1 MSSCCQWHS
10 LAAVSVAYNEG
21 KLLEKMGGG
30 GGGSVGGVKRMPG
43 DLCVIEVFE
52 MSHISNFMRS
62 ILLLKCVLMI
72 GGGGGFIR
80 NEGLLENRLSYMKPV
95 NLRVHIQ

>member
-1 MSSCCQWHS
+1 
-10 LAAVSVAYNEG
+10 
-21 KLLEKMGGG
+21 
-30 GGGSVGGVKRMPG
+30 MPG

-52 MSHISNFMRS
+52 MSHISNFMRN

-80 NEGLLENRLSYMKPV
+80 NEGLLENHLSYMKPV

>member
-10 LAAVSVAYNEG
+10 LASVSVAYNEG
-21 KLLEKMGGG
+21 KLLEKMG

-43 DLCVIEVFE
+43 DLCVIEAFE
-52 MSHISNFMRS
+52 MSHISNFMQN
-62 ILLLKCVLMI
+62 ILPLRCVLII